1 MTSFRPKISNSPTTQ
16 LDSLTVSKADSSA
29 DKENTGAGA
38 GAGTGVVGAAP
49 NKEAKLLKSGM
60 PPAAPGAPVMADLRR
75 SAAWRIW
82 RQQGQQ
88 LAKTRHRA
96 CLDWTDR
103 SLP

>member
-1 MTSFRPKISNSPTTQ
+1 MYRSKISNSAATQ
-16 LDSLTVSKADSSA
+16 LHSLTVSKADSIA

-38 GAGTGVVGAAP
+38 GAGVGVAGAVP

-60 PPAAPGAPVMADLRR
+60 PLAAPGAPVMAALRR

-96 CLDWTDR
+96 CPDWTER